1 MINRLKAASKVVSV
15 EQERSVECEGNLLAL
30 TKDCGRRERELNTT
44 IAVLEHQLAARPR
57 LEKERGEALL

>member
-1 MINRLKAASKVVSV
+1 MWKGESKVVSV
-15 EQERSVECEGNLLAL
+15 KCEVNLLAL

-44 IAVLEHQLAARPR
+44 IPVLEHQLAARPR